1 MADDADLAPWPRP
14 DNRILYPT
22 GRVMKKLLIF
32 LTFVLG
38 LTAIMALLISSSQD
52 DLDRLDIDG
61 EFDPDDF

>member
-1 MADDADLAPWPRP
+1 
-14 DNRILYPT
+14 
-22 GRVMKKLLIF
+22 MKKLLIF